1 MISLSGLTIHFR
13 AFTSLFGDFLQI
25 LSQLAQVLLQVLTA
39 AHIEELLLVGAEL
52 LLLLA

>member
-1 MISLSGLTIHFR
+1 MISLLGQNINFL
-13 AFTSLFGDFLQI
+13 AFTSLFGDLLQI
-25 LSQLAQVLLQVLTA
+25 LLQLAQVLLQVLTA